1 MSISSRAFSRRSSAF
16 VNLVYWSVGTSIV
29 LKGAFLGDEDSG
41 YFLASGENLIDCLSP
56 LFPANFF
63 VTVFP
68 FLSVGFLALL
78 YGDV

>member
-1 MSISSRAFSRRSSAF
+1 M
-16 VNLVYWSVGTSIV
+16 
-29 LKGAFLGDEDSG
+29 GDEDSG
-41 YFLASGENLIDCLSP
+41 YFFASGENLIDCLSP

-78 YGDV
+78 YGDALYLTIGEVPLSESELAEASLKSLITFKPR